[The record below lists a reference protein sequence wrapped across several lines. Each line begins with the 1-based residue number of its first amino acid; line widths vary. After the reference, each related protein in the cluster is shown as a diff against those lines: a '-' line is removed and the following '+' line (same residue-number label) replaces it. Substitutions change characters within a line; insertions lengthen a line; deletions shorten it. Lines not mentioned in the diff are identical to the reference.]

1 MSSDNNN
8 SDNNSK
14 SESSLTS
21 NINSKLNSVISSI
34 NSALNTTSKSS
45 NNLNTTQSNM
55 IGNNVIEISPRMENF
70 SIILGV
76 SFGFILL
83 ILMFFFSKTFNVGRT
98 VERLKI
104 IERYQ
109 KITNYEYGNKTY
121 GNKKLH
127 EVCILSSFNSCVNNK
142 QLGSYVSENVLKQ
155 IIKSGA
161 RFVEFNV
168 FSSKFGIGG
177 KPVISNGYKN
187 GEWKLTIN
195 TVPFEN
201 VILTLYE
208 NAFSVLSEDGGSPNN
223 NDPLFISLNL
233 STGYNIYCL
242 DLMADIILD
251 YFSERLLDAK
261 YAFQFTNNLHE
272 IKMRELQNKVVI
284 FASKGYEGS
293 KLEELVNGTWIDE
306 TIITS
311 NNPNLMS
318 TIENFKS
325 TMKNKNNKSLNK
337 NNKSL
342 NKNNNIERK
351 IHKEL
356 KKDNKKAFNKSKSN
370 SQVSLNNIDDLDL
383 ENEINNTLSKSNKNN
398 SITKLNS
405 HLNKSNISSN
415 DLNISNEKIN
425 HKTEKF
431 IDTLNEIEE
440 MFENNAENDNSE
452 DTITD
457 NDINLINRK
466 SSNIIRI
473 TSQLFNK
480 PEFNGDKIRAHNKRG
495 LTIVV
500 PNIEGDFF
508 TDNHDPMTGI
518 SLGCQFICMNFQ
530 YINEAM
536 DVYITKFEKKGII
549 PFNELNN

>member
-1 MSSDNNN
+1 
-8 SDNNSK
+8 
-14 SESSLTS
+14 
-21 NINSKLNSVISSI
+21 
-34 NSALNTTSKSS
+34 
-45 NNLNTTQSNM
+45 
-55 IGNNVIEISPRMENF
+55 
-70 SIILGV
+70 
-76 SFGFILL
+76 
-83 ILMFFFSKTFNVGRT
+83 
-98 VERLKI
+98 
-104 IERYQ
+104 
-109 KITNYEYGNKTY
+109 
-121 GNKKLH
+121 
-127 EVCILSSFNSCVNNK
+127 
-142 QLGSYVSENVLKQ
+142 
-155 IIKSGA
+155 
-161 RFVEFNV
+161 
-168 FSSKFGIGG
+168 
-177 KPVISNGYKN
+177 
-187 GEWKLTIN
+187 
-195 TVPFEN
+195 
-201 VILTLYE
+201 
-208 NAFSVLSEDGGSPNN
+208 
-223 NDPLFISLNL
+223 
-233 STGYNIYCL
+233 
-242 DLMADIILD
+242 MADIILD